1 MLSTITLSQ
10 EGVKQAIEIAL
21 QADTPLFIMGSFGIG
36 KSTIVKQVA
45 KELNLELIDIRLSQV
60 QQFDLMGYPKD
71 VNGRMEYLPLADIPI
86 ESDPLPNGKN
96 GWLILLDELNS
107 ADKYVQGA
115 AFKLVLDRQIGKHHL
130 HPNVRIICAGNRIQD
145 QGLVNKLL
153 APMKTRLTH
162 IEMYVDNKEFLKY
175 VYEQTDQGLWHPYIY
190 AFLNFKPD
198 QINNADPSVESH
210 TYATPRTWEL
220 LSKQLNA
227 GLDLLDPS
235 IYTPIVCGIV
245 GDSAGMDFVSFL
257 ESFSQFPSIQ
267 QVEADPMNA
276 SLPSD
281 LGAKWA
287 LGIWLSQHMTQTNK
301 QQIVDYATRISEPDL
316 RVVIY
321 RYLVMKDPSLMA
333 NPKIQATLV
342 QTQKQLA
349 GI

>member
-1 MLSTITLSQ
+1 MSSTITLSQ
-10 EGVKQAIEIAL
+10 EGTKQAIEIAL
-21 QADTPLFIMGSFGIG
+21 QANTPLFIMGSFGIG

-45 KELNLELIDIRLSQV
+45 EELNLEVIDIRLSQV

-71 VNGRMEYLPLADIPI
+71 INGRMEYLPLADIPI
-86 ESDPLPNGKN
+86 ETDPLPNGKD
-96 GWLILLDELNS
+96 GWLLMLDELNS

-115 AFKLVLDRQIGKHHL
+115 AFKLVLDRQLGKHHL

-162 IEMYVDNKEFLKY
+162 IEMYVDNKEFLNY
-175 VYEQTDQGLWHPYIY
+175 VLEQTDKGLWHPYIY

-198 QINNADPSVESH
+198 QINNADPSVETH
-210 TYATPRTWEL
+210 TYAVPRTWQL
-220 LSKQLNA
+220 LSQQLNA
-227 GLDLLDPS
+227 GLDKLDPN
-235 IYTPIVCGIV
+235 IYTPIICGIV

-257 ESFSQFPSIQ
+257 ESFNQFPNIQ
-267 QVEADPMNA
+267 QVETDPMNA
-276 SLPSD
+276 PLPHD
-281 LGAKWA
+281 MGAKWA
-287 LGIWLSQHMTQTNK
+287 LGIWLSRNMTQSNK
-301 QQIVDYATRISEPDL
+301 QHIIDYATRISEPDL

-333 NPKIQATLV
+333 NPKIQATLI